1 VARLEL
7 LQGPLLVA
15 GAWDGLSAALARDAG
30 FGGVF
35 LSGFAVAAS
44 LGLPDAD
51 LYTREDMTRATAV
64 VSRAS
69 GLPVIAD
76 MDTGWGDAT
85 SAWHATRAFEAAGA
99 AAVMIEDQVSPKP
112 GPLADQSTVALVP
125 VAAAATKVRACVAG
139 RLDPATRVVAR
150 TNARDNDEVVAR
162 LSAYA
167 AAGAD
172 VVFPMRHDEGFGFDG
187 WRALSQ
193 ACPGVPV
200 AAAAAPGS
208 WLEANVDPSTAG
220 ELGITVLIHSLQGV
234 LAAAGAIRGAFA
246 GIAAG
251 RSAEVS
257 AGAAR
262 VRDVTDAVGL
272 PGLRD
277 LQHRFAT

>member
-1 VARLEL
+1 MARLEIPTA
-7 LQGPLLVA
+7 PLLVA
-15 GAWDGLSAALARDAG
+15 GVWDGLSAALARDTG

-64 VSRAS
+64 VARAS

-99 AAVMIEDQVSPKP
+99 AA
-112 GPLADQSTVALVP
+112 GPLADQSTVSLVP
-125 VAAAATKVRACVAG
+125 VAAAAAKIRACVAG
-139 RLDPATRVVAR
+139 RLDPDTRVVAR

-172 VVFPMRHDEGFGFDG
+172 VVFPMRHDEGFGLDG
-187 WRALSQ
+187 WRALSD

-208 WLEANVDPSTAG
+208 WLEANVDPSTAQ

-246 GIAAG
+246 DIAAG
-251 RSAEVS
+251 RSVAVS

-262 VRDVTDAVGL
+262 VRDVTDVVGL
-272 PGLRD
+272 PALRD
-277 LQHRFAT
+277 LQHRFST